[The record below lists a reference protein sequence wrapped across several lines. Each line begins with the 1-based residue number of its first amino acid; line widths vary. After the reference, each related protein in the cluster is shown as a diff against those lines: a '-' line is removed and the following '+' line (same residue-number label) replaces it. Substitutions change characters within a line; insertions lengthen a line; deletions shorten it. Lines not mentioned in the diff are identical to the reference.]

1 MKPIE
6 DKNFLKFL
14 GKTLLECQV
23 DIVKKAG
30 FKNIT
35 IIAGEHNIAKIKK
48 TFPKLEVIKQK
59 NLDEGMAGAMDSL
72 HPYLKDEAILIL
84 SANDFLDESAFNL
97 MKKASE
103 KSPAEILMLAKKVK
117 SYFPGGYLEV
127 ANKNR
132 ITDIIE
138 KPGEGKEPSDMIN
151 IVLHIHKN
159 PKKLIETIK
168 KIKTAKDDKYEM
180 AIAKLI
186 KEDTHAEAVPYTGL
200 WQALKYPWHILELQ
214 KYFLST
220 IRKSKISKTAKISK
234 SAQIKGSV
242 IIEDNV
248 KIFDHATVVG
258 PIYIGKNSIIAN
270 NSLVRESMIGD
281 SCVIGF
287 NSEVARSNLADHV
300 WLHTNYIG
308 DSIVSENTALGAGS
322 VTGNLRLDEGEIRM
336 DIQGE
341 KTGSNSNK
349 FGSVIG
355 KDCRIGINVSIM
367 PGVKIGEN
375 AFITGGLIINQD
387 IPDNSFVKGKVTL
400 EIKENKLDGS
410 KLKRSL

>member
-1 MKPIE
+1 
-6 DKNFLKFL
+6 
-14 GKTLLECQV
+14 
-23 DIVKKAG
+23 
-30 FKNIT
+30 
-35 IIAGEHNIAKIKK
+35 
-48 TFPKLEVIKQK
+48 
-59 NLDEGMAGAMDSL
+59 
-72 HPYLKDEAILIL
+72 
-84 SANDFLDESAFNL
+84 
-97 MKKASE
+97 
-103 KSPAEILMLAKKVK
+103 MLAKKVK

-300 WLHTNYIG
+300 WLHTNI
-308 DSIVSENTALGAGS
+308 SATRLFPKTPLSAQAR
-322 VTGNLRLDEGEIRM
+322 LRAI
-336 DIQGE
+336 
-341 KTGSNSNK
+341 
-349 FGSVIG
+349 
-355 KDCRIGINVSIM
+355 
-367 PGVKIGEN
+367 
-375 AFITGGLIINQD
+375 
-387 IPDNSFVKGKVTL
+387 
-400 EIKENKLDGS
+400 
-410 KLKRSL
+410 

>member
-1 MKPIE
+1 
-6 DKNFLKFL
+6 
-14 GKTLLECQV
+14 
-23 DIVKKAG
+23 
-30 FKNIT
+30 
-35 IIAGEHNIAKIKK
+35 
-48 TFPKLEVIKQK
+48 
-59 NLDEGMAGAMDSL
+59 
-72 HPYLKDEAILIL
+72 
-84 SANDFLDESAFNL
+84 
-97 MKKASE
+97 
-103 KSPAEILMLAKKVK
+103 
-117 SYFPGGYLEV
+117 
-127 ANKNR
+127 
-132 ITDIIE
+132 
-138 KPGEGKEPSDMIN
+138 
-151 IVLHIHKN
+151 LHIHKN